1 MSRRYTWENLKN
13 KVRGIIVRNLIGSRW
28 LPFIYRGYWH
38 KLLCPCKRKE
48 GVVQFYSARPNPGAG
63 IGHQMGNWH
72 AGLWHA
78 AQFGLS
84 HAHMPFS
91 TDNWERFLGY
101 GNGEVTVDELKH
113 QGYKVRHLPFFMED
127 DERMIAVNKEI
138 IASYSGEKVVFVA
151 EQDQRYDLQY
161 GVREEIQK
169 RFYSSPARKE
179 DKLIY
184 QSGHFNIAVHVRR
197 GDIMADLSKPELAM
211 RYLANDYYYKVLS
224 AVIRL
229 LKVNKP
235 VNIYLFSQGKP
246 EDFPEFKEF
255 ENLHWCLDMNAR
267 QSFLH
272 MVYADLLITSKS
284 SFSYKPALLNKKIKV
299 SPRNFWHG
307 YPDEP
312 DWILCNDDGTFCNT
326 ITMIKGQ

>member
-1 MSRRYTWENLKN
+1 
-13 KVRGIIVRNLIGSRW
+13 
-28 LPFIYRGYWH
+28 
-38 KLLCPCKRKE
+38 
-48 GVVQFYSARPNPGAG
+48 
-63 IGHQMGNWH
+63 
-72 AGLWHA
+72 
-78 AQFGLS
+78 
-84 HAHMPFS
+84 
-91 TDNWERFLGY
+91 
-101 GNGEVTVDELKH
+101 
-113 QGYKVRHLPFFMED
+113 
-127 DERMIAVNKEI
+127 
-138 IASYSGEKVVFVA
+138 
-151 EQDQRYDLQY
+151 
-161 GVREEIQK
+161 
-169 RFYSSPARKE
+169 
-179 DKLIY
+179 
-184 QSGHFNIAVHVRR
+184 
-197 GDIMADLSKPELAM
+197 M

-284 SFSYKPALLNKKIKV
+284 SFSYKHALLNKKIKV

-326 ITMIKGQ
+326 ITMIEGQ